1 MKKFHQIL
9 EDITRITSVIETK
22 YPELYQFLDEN
33 PITIPSLVH
42 PNLDNAVLE
51 DYFDDLNK
59 LLKHHLE
66 THETKVV

>member
-9 EDITRITSVIETK
+9 EDITRVTSVIETK

-33 PITIPSLVH
+33 PITIPSFVH
-42 PNLDNAVLE
+42 PNLDITILE
-51 DYFDDLNK
+51 DYFDDLNE

-66 THETKVV
+66 TRKTKMV

>member
-1 MKKFHQIL
+1 MKKIHQIL
-9 EDITRITSVIETK
+9 ENITGITSVIETK

-33 PITIPSLVH
+33 PRTIPSLVH
-42 PNLDNAVLE
+42 PNLDITILA

-66 THETKVV
+66 TRKIKVA